1 MPLNPTPFNSLT
13 ATNGQNLRNP
23 QLASSNEFP
32 PEGGQNR
39 PRPLPPEV
47 REDMQELMSNLQEII
62 DNPPSQESLD
72 QLHNTIETA
81 REDGAIAPEEN
92 EAITQATLNVF
103 ESMGLTSEEI
113 DTLRTELQTIAEN
126 APFPGEPPEDGDD
139 FLLGNLASNLRDC
152 PPMNGPAEEDA
163 LINGG
168 ALGPNSLGDP
178 GLRFSGSVDDFG
190 AMSNPNFTDDTIP
203 FQGNEG
209 DYGSGNLP
217 HHPPMPGMG
226 LAPLTQGQFP
236 GLMGILAGIEMTD
249 FSQGLTE

>member
-1 MPLNPTPFNSLT
+1 
-13 ATNGQNLRNP
+13 
-23 QLASSNEFP
+23 
-32 PEGGQNR
+32 
-39 PRPLPPEV
+39 
-47 REDMQELMSNLQEII
+47 
-62 DNPPSQESLD
+62 
-72 QLHNTIETA
+72 
-81 REDGAIAPEEN
+81 
-92 EAITQATLNVF
+92 
-103 ESMGLTSEEI
+103 
-113 DTLRTELQTIAEN
+113 
-126 APFPGEPPEDGDD
+126 
-139 FLLGNLASNLRDC
+139 
-152 PPMNGPAEEDA
+152 MNGPAEEDA

-209 DYGSGNLP
+209 GYGSGNLP

-226 LAPLTQGQFP
+226 LPPLAQGQFP